1 MQRHTPSSMA
11 LQIMSDHLQTL
22 SGAGQKLIPSEST
35 LIWIPRMTNSRPCSS
50 LRLEIADCP
59 RQART
64 KRAKHSL
71 ATSTHSALSPV
82 TCKMMYANNPNPSA
96 AVQAHKYLRRNRP
109 HNGGVQCAASACPAR
124 AADSLRKIHARHETT
139 ECLST
144 TPYQCGA
151 MHAPMLPRQTAF
163 PNV

>member
-1 MQRHTPSSMA
+1 MKQRHTPSSMA

-82 TCKMMYANNPNPSA
+82 TCKMMC
-96 AVQAHKYLRRNRP
+96 AVNQIPQRLSEHTSTSEEIVHIMEECNAQQA
-109 HNGGVQCAASACPAR
+109 PAQR
-124 AADSLRKIHARHETT
+124 A
-139 ECLST
+139 
-144 TPYQCGA
+144 Q
-151 MHAPMLPRQTAF
+151 QTA
-163 PNV
+163 